1 MVLSTDR
8 HVRAKNEQGVLVLTI
23 TDREVREYEAVKEL
37 GQELHDAIA
46 RSPVRKVALDFA
58 LVRFTSS
65 VAFWPVIFLNR
76 KLREM
81 GGRVILCNMTP
92 TIKRVF
98 EQTRLLVDSR
108 SPTGLFE
115 YAPDLATVIARLNR
129 SDGLMSTPRSH
140 APRGNAAPAAL
151 RPWPRS

>member
-1 MVLSTDR
+1 MVHSTNR
-8 HVRAKNEQGVLVLTI
+8 HMRAKNEQGVLVLTI
-23 TDREVREYEAVKEL
+23 TDPNVREYEAVKEL
-37 GQELHDAIA
+37 GQELHDAVI
-46 RSPVRKVALDFA
+46 RSRVRKVALDFA

-92 TIKRVF
+92 MIKQVF

-129 SDGLMSTPRSH
+129 SGS
-140 APRGNAAPAAL
+140 L
-151 RPWPRS
+151 RANSR